1 MILHH
6 CAISAVSLC
15 EEAERIF
22 SAYMDIGADGAPV
35 GSH

>member
-22 SAYMDIGADGAPV
+22 SVYMDIGADGAPV

>member
-15 EEAERIF
+15 EEAERVV
-22 SAYMDIGADGAPV
+22 SVYMDIRADGAPV